1 MKVVLFFFLIG
12 THPTTPIHVPLG
24 QIMKDIREVVC
35 WYSLGIQLGIGISHL
50 KQIETKYGGDVERCR
65 IELIYTWL
73 RNDSKSTLRRLAQA
87 VEDTGGYAN
96 VAQTLRN
103 YYHKG
108 V

>member
-1 MKVVLFFFLIG
+1 
-12 THPTTPIHVPLG
+12 
-24 QIMKDIREVVC
+24 MKDIREVVC

-65 IELIYTWL
+65 IELIDFWL
-73 RNDSKSTLRRLAQA
+73 HNDSEPTLRRLAQA
-87 VEDTGGYAN
+87 VEDTGDYAN